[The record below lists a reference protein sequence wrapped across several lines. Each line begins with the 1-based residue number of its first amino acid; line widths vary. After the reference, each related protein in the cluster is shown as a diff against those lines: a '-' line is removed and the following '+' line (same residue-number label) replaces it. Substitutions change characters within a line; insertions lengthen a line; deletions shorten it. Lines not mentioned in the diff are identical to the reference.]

1 MQQRRA
7 DATTPE
13 RHERQ
18 DSNRRSTE
26 AARAEENTP
35 LRDARREADRNATR
49 GARAEE
55 ITPAREARR
64 DLDRLSTQR
73 SRDAQD
79 TPTRNARQR
88 SDGKAR
94 TASRQLF
101 PPLPESSPSY
111 RDLGMVHIECS
122 HCKALHFVQER
133 IVSSSAARPMFS
145 TCCGKGKLS
154 LPLLTDP
161 PALLRSLLIDDTP
174 RARRFRKNIRA
185 YNSALSMASV
195 VAKWVN
201 RGPGTFNFNPTMTMQ
216 GEMYHYMGP
225 MMLSEGRAPSFA
237 SVYIHDTDYGT
248 QTRTRLGGAS
258 TRLEDTLLM
267 QLTHMLHECNPYVQ
281 TVLSMRE
288 WAQSPQPN
296 TPASRGTLNS
306 NGNEVLDPIS
316 VSHRAYDPLSYVL
329 LFPNGRDRWY
339 PELRF
344 SSDDDGRRTKITPI
358 MYYGWHLFERAGEFS
373 TILHAARLFQQY
385 LVDQFCKVEA
395 ERLSYLRHNQTQLRA
410 ADYTSLRDSLGDSS
424 RAEDEADAVRAG
436 RLFILPS
443 TYIGGDRYMRQQ
455 MHDIIAISNQLGH
468 PDIFLTMTCNRSW
481 LEITRPLLPNQTPQD
496 RPDLCARVFRLKMKD
511 LMSLVI
517 NEEVFGTVVAHVR
530 VIEFQKRGLPHAHVV
545 FFLDEVSKNDLRTPE
560 NVDRIISAE
569 IPSAQDPE
577 LQEVVLKHMIHN
589 PCGERNPT
597 AVCMGEQCCRKG
609 FPKSFKHETSQ
620 SDSGASIERPSRVGR
635 RQQSVVVDNS
645 WVVPH
650 SPLLLRSFACHL
662 NVELCVSRVGGIKY
676 LFKYVCKG
684 QDRAAWR
691 LFSFDIVDRNPPV
704 VRLTVHLPNH
714 HTVYFE
720 EGREQEAALRP
731 ASGTKLTEWFKANE
745 KYPSARHLR
754 YHKFPRYF
762 TWKTRTKSWMPGTTS
777 FENLPNIDGEQCT
790 SFRQACLRLG
800 LLADDAEWKHAI
812 RDSFRSSFVPLSHL
826 FATILAHCQPSDP
839 LSLWNDHLDM
849 FLTDIRNRARRQPIR
864 RQQLR
869 DDHHATSYQWE
880 GRLQTSLPLL
890 NTNQRHA
897 FDEIVGSLLLGVS
910 VSALLQGSLSA
921 VAGPSMPTRSGR
933 LFFLDAPGGT
943 GKTFVLS
950 AIQDFLRTRRKQVIA
965 VATSAVAA
973 VLIDGGRTAHS
984 VFKIPIP
991 VSAESTCSFSA
1002 NSDTGRT
1009 LQQADLIIWDEIVMC
1024 HRHCI
1029 ETVDCSLRDLM
1040 QTDRPFGG
1048 KFLVLAGDFRQILP
1062 VVPGGSRADPAADV
1076 EALNFP
1082 EFLLSVGEGR
1092 LQGEQRPE
1100 WISLPQSVAFEH
1112 TIRNLCL
1119 KVFQGIRDIHADPA
1133 WLTKRV
1139 ILTTKNRPLEEVN
1152 EVIGNM
1158 IPGSYRTYL
1167 SADKV
1172 ENEDT
1177 NALIYPT
1184 EMLNT
1189 LTAGS
1194 ALPDHKLKLK
1204 KGFIVMLLRNL
1215 DPATGH
1221 VNGARYVI
1229 ENMTNNLL
1237 FLHVTTGSHQG
1248 NRLCLPRMPCGPGDD
1263 NFPIPGFTRTQFP
1276 IRTCFA
1282 LTTNKAQG
1290 QSFGGRIGLDSR
1302 DHCFSHGQLYVALS
1316 RTTHPGNVTVLTRE
1330 SNETTRNV
1338 VYPEVLQ

>member
-1 MQQRRA
+1 
-7 DATTPE
+7 
-13 RHERQ
+13 
-18 DSNRRSTE
+18 
-26 AARAEENTP
+26 
-35 LRDARREADRNATR
+35 
-49 GARAEE
+49 
-55 ITPAREARR
+55 
-64 DLDRLSTQR
+64 
-73 SRDAQD
+73 
-79 TPTRNARQR
+79 
-88 SDGKAR
+88 
-94 TASRQLF
+94 
-101 PPLPESSPSY
+101 
-111 RDLGMVHIECS
+111 
-122 HCKALHFVQER
+122 
-133 IVSSSAARPMFS
+133 
-145 TCCGKGKLS
+145 
-154 LPLLTDP
+154 
-161 PALLRSLLIDDTP
+161 
-174 RARRFRKNIRA
+174 
-185 YNSALSMASV
+185 MASV

-201 RGPGTFNFNPTMTMQ
+201 RGPGPSNFNPTMTMQ
-216 GEMYHYMGP
+216 GGMYHYMGP
-225 MMLSEGRAPSFA
+225 MMPSEGRAPSYA
-237 SVYIHDTDYGT
+237 SVYIHDTDYAT
-248 QTRTRLGGAS
+248 QTHTRLGTS
-258 TRLEDTLLM
+258 RQLEEALM
-267 QLTHMLHECNPYVQ
+267 TQLTHMLHECNPYVQ
-281 TVLSMRE
+281 TFLCMRE
-288 WAQSPQPN
+288 WAQSPQN
-296 TPASRGTLNS
+296 NCPATYQMVIHADRRPSHEHVRRYNGPEASEVAALIPGNEDGEIGRRDIVVRRRGTLNS

-329 LFPNGRDRWY
+329 LFPNGRDEWY

-344 SSDDDGRRTKITPI
+344 SSVQDGRRTKITPM
-358 MYYGWHLFERAGEFS
+358 MYYGWHLFERSGEFS

-410 ADYTSLRDSLGDSS
+410 ADYTSLRDSLGDSR

-455 MHDIIAISNQLGH
+455 MHDIIAISNQIGH
-468 PDIFLTMTCNRSW
+468 PDIFLTMTCNPSW
-481 LEITRPLLPNQTPQD
+481 PKITRALLPNQTPQD

-589 PCGERNPT
+589 PCGEHNPT
-597 AVCMGEQCCRKG
+597 AVCMGERYCRKG

-620 SDSGASIERPSRVGR
+620 SDSEYYITYRRRAPSAGGVSIERPSH
-635 RQQSVVVDNS
+635 NS

-650 SPLLLRSFACHL
+650 SPVLLRSFACHL

-684 QDRAAWR
+684 QDRVTMEITAENERYDEISNFQDARYVSASEAAWR

-704 VRLTVHLPNH
+704 VRLAVHLPNH

-731 ASGTKLTEWFKANE
+731 ATGTKLTEWFKANE
-745 KYPSARHLR
+745 KYPSARHIR
-754 YHKFPRYF
+754 YHKFPKYF
-762 TWKTRTKSWMPGTTS
+762 TWKTRTKSWTYDFSGTGANVVGRIYTVSPREGERYFLRLLLTQVPGATS
-777 FENLPNIDGEQCT
+777 FENLRNIDGEQCT

-869 DDHHATSYQWE
+869 DDHHATSYVLREVQE
-880 GRLQTSLPLL
+880 ALQTHERGSGKGDYR
-890 NTNQRHA
+890 RH
-897 FDEIVGSLLLGVS
+897 
-910 VSALLQGSLSA
+910 
-921 VAGPSMPTRSGR
+921 
-933 LFFLDAPGGT
+933 
-943 GKTFVLS
+943 
-950 AIQDFLRTRRKQVIA
+950 FLRTRRKQVIA

-973 VLIDGGRTAHS
+973 VLLDGGRTAHS

-991 VSAESTCSFSA
+991 VSAESTCSFYA

-1009 LQQADLIIWDEIVMC
+1009 LQQVDLIIWDEIVMC

-1029 ETVDCSLRDLM
+1029 ETVDRSLRDLM

-1062 VVPGGSRADPAADV
+1062 VVPGGSRGQIVSACVKASPLYRECRFLRLTENMRLAALRADPAADV

-1112 TIRNLCL
+1112 TIRSLCL
-1119 KVFQGIRDIHADPA
+1119 NVFQGIRDNHADPA

-1237 FLHVTTGSHQG
+1237 FLRVTTGSHQG
-1248 NRLCLPRMPCGPGDD
+1248 NRLCLPRMPCRPGDD

-1290 QSFGGRIGLDSR
+1290 QSFGRRIGLDLR

>member
-1 MQQRRA
+1 
-7 DATTPE
+7 
-13 RHERQ
+13 
-18 DSNRRSTE
+18 
-26 AARAEENTP
+26 
-35 LRDARREADRNATR
+35 
-49 GARAEE
+49 
-55 ITPAREARR
+55 
-64 DLDRLSTQR
+64 
-73 SRDAQD
+73 
-79 TPTRNARQR
+79 
-88 SDGKAR
+88 
-94 TASRQLF
+94 
-101 PPLPESSPSY
+101 
-111 RDLGMVHIECS
+111 
-122 HCKALHFVQER
+122 
-133 IVSSSAARPMFS
+133 
-145 TCCGKGKLS
+145 
-154 LPLLTDP
+154 
-161 PALLRSLLIDDTP
+161 
-174 RARRFRKNIRA
+174 
-185 YNSALSMASV
+185 
-195 VAKWVN
+195 
-201 RGPGTFNFNPTMTMQ
+201 
-216 GEMYHYMGP
+216 
-225 MMLSEGRAPSFA
+225 
-237 SVYIHDTDYGT
+237 
-248 QTRTRLGGAS
+248 
-258 TRLEDTLLM
+258 
-267 QLTHMLHECNPYVQ
+267 
-281 TVLSMRE
+281 
-288 WAQSPQPN
+288 
-296 TPASRGTLNS
+296 
-306 NGNEVLDPIS
+306 
-316 VSHRAYDPLSYVL
+316 
-329 LFPNGRDRWY
+329 
-339 PELRF
+339 
-344 SSDDDGRRTKITPI
+344 
-358 MYYGWHLFERAGEFS
+358 
-373 TILHAARLFQQY
+373 
-385 LVDQFCKVEA
+385 
-395 ERLSYLRHNQTQLRA
+395 
-410 ADYTSLRDSLGDSS
+410 
-424 RAEDEADAVRAG
+424 
-436 RLFILPS
+436 
-443 TYIGGDRYMRQQ
+443 MRQQ
-455 MHDIIAISNQLGH
+455 MHDIIAISNQIGH
-468 PDIFLTMTCNRSW
+468 LDIFLTMTCNPSW
-481 LEITRPLLPNQTPQD
+481 PEVTRPLLPNQTPQD
-496 RPDLCARVFRLKMKD
+496 RLDLCARVFRLKMKD

-569 IPSAQDPE
+569 IPSAQDLE

-597 AVCMGEQCCRKG
+597 AVCMGEQYCRKV
-609 FPKSFKHETSQ
+609 FPKSFKHDTSQ
-620 SDSGASIERPSRVGR
+620 SDSEYYITYRRRSPSAGGVSIERPSF
-635 RQQSVVVDNS
+635 DNY

-684 QDRAAWR
+684 QDRVTMEITAGNECHDEISNFQDARYVSASEAAWR

-714 HTVYFE
+714 HTVYLE

-762 TWKTRTKSWMPGTTS
+762 TWKTRTKSWTYDFSGTGANAVGRIYTVSPREGERYFLRLLLTQVPGATS
-777 FENLPNIDGEQCT
+777 FENLRNIDGEQCT

-839 LSLWNDHLDM
+839 LSLWNNHLDM

-869 DDHHATSYQWE
+869 DDHHATSYVLGEVQEALQTVRSDWTLANFGLPLPDDSLPALEQQNEIETPEARAQQWE

-897 FDEIVGSLLLGVS
+897 FDEIVGSLLPGWS
-910 VSALLQGSLSA
+910 SLLPRCSWRNRQ
-921 VAGPSMPTRSGR
+921 
-933 LFFLDAPGGT
+933 
-943 GKTFVLS
+943 TFVLR
-950 AIQDFLRTRRKQVIA
+950 AIQNFLRTRRKQVIA

-973 VLIDGGRTAHS
+973 VLLDGGRTAHS

-1009 LQQADLIIWDEIVMC
+1009 LQQVDLIIWDEIVMC

-1029 ETVDCSLRDLM
+1029 ETVDRSLRDLM
-1040 QTDRPFGG
+1040 QTYRPFGG

-1062 VVPGGSRADPAADV
+1062 AVPGGSRGQIVSAWVKASPLYRECRFLRLTENMRLAALRADPAADV

-1119 KVFQGIRDIHADPA
+1119 KVFQGIRDNHADPA

-1158 IPGSYRTYL
+1158 ILGSYRTYL

-1263 NFPIPGFTRTQFP
+1263 NFPIPGFTRPQFP

-1290 QSFGGRIGLDSR
+1290 QSFGGRIGLD
-1302 DHCFSHGQLYVALS
+1302 
-1316 RTTHPGNVTVLTRE
+1316 
-1330 SNETTRNV
+1330 
-1338 VYPEVLQ
+1338 

>member
-1 MQQRRA
+1 
-7 DATTPE
+7 
-13 RHERQ
+13 
-18 DSNRRSTE
+18 
-26 AARAEENTP
+26 
-35 LRDARREADRNATR
+35 
-49 GARAEE
+49 
-55 ITPAREARR
+55 
-64 DLDRLSTQR
+64 
-73 SRDAQD
+73 
-79 TPTRNARQR
+79 
-88 SDGKAR
+88 
-94 TASRQLF
+94 
-101 PPLPESSPSY
+101 
-111 RDLGMVHIECS
+111 MVHIECS

-133 IVSSSAARPMFS
+133 IVSSSVARPMFS
-145 TCCGKGKLS
+145 TCFGKGKLS

-201 RGPGTFNFNPTMTMQ
+201 RGPGTSNFNHTMTMQ

-225 MMLSEGRAPSFA
+225 MMPSEGRAPSFA

-296 TPASRGTLNS
+296 TPAPYQMVIHADRRPSHEHVRRYN
-306 NGNEVLDPIS
+306 VLDPIS

-329 LFPNGRDRWY
+329 LFPNGRDGWY

-344 SSDDDGRRTKITPI
+344 SSHDDGRRTKITPM
-358 MYYGWHLFERAGEFS
+358 MYYGWNLFERSGEFS

-395 ERLSYLRHNQTQLRA
+395 KWLSYLRHNQTQLRA
-410 ADYTSLRDSLGDSS
+410 ADYTSLRDSLGDSG

-455 MHDIIAISNQLGH
+455 MHDIIAISNQIGH
-468 PDIFLTMTCNRSW
+468 PDIFLTMTCNPSW
-481 LEITRPLLPNQTPQD
+481 PEITRALLPNQTPQD

-569 IPSAQDPE
+569 IPSAKDPE

-597 AVCMGEQCCRKG
+597 AVCMGEQYCRKG

-620 SDSGASIERPSRVGR
+620 SDSEYYITYRRRAPSAGG
-635 RQQSVVVDNS
+635 QSVVFDNS

-684 QDRAAWR
+684 QDRVTMEITAENECHDEISNFQDARYVSASEAARR

-704 VRLTVHLPNH
+704 VRLAVHLPNH

-720 EGREQEAALRP
+720 EGRDQEAALRP

-762 TWKTRTKSWMPGTTS
+762 TWKTRTKSWTYDFSGTGVNVVGRIYTVSPREGERYFLRLLLTQVPGATS
-777 FENLPNIDGEQCT
+777 FENLRNIDGEQCT
-790 SFRQACLRLG
+790 SFRKACLLLG

-869 DDHHATSYQWE
+869 DDHHATSYVLREVQE
-880 GRLQTSLPLL
+880 ALQ
-890 NTNQRHA
+890 
-897 FDEIVGSLLLGVS
+897 IVRSS
-910 VSALLQGSLSA
+910 SA

-933 LFFLDAPGGT
+933 LFFLYAPGGT

-965 VATSAVAA
+965 VATSATAA
-973 VLIDGGRTAHS
+973 VLLDGGRTAHS

-1009 LQQADLIIWDEIVMC
+1009 LQQVDLIIWDEIVMC

-1029 ETVDCSLRDLM
+1029 ETVNRSLRDLM

-1048 KFLVLAGDFRQILP
+1048 KFLVLPGDFRQILP
-1062 VVPGGSRADPAADV
+1062 VVPGGSRGQIVSACVKASPLYRECRFLRLTENMRLAALRADPAEDV

-1092 LQGEQRPE
+1092 INGQQRPE
-1100 WISLPQSVAFEH
+1100 GISLQQSVAFEH
-1112 TIRNLCL
+1112 TIRNSCL
-1119 KVFQGIRDIHADPA
+1119 KVFQGIRDNHADPA
-1133 WLTKRV
+1133 WLTKR
-1139 ILTTKNRPLEEVN
+1139 
-1152 EVIGNM
+1152 
-1158 IPGSYRTYL
+1158 
-1167 SADKV
+1167 
-1172 ENEDT
+1172 NEDT

-1229 ENMTNNLL
+1229 DNMTNNLL

-1248 NRLCLPRMPCGPGDD
+1248 NRLCLPRMPCRPGDD
-1263 NFPIPGFTRTQFP
+1263 NFPIPGLTRTQFP

-1290 QSFGGRIGLDSR
+1290 QSFGGRIGLDLR

-1330 SNETTRNV
+1330 SN
-1338 VYPEVLQ
+1338 

>member
-1 MQQRRA
+1 
-7 DATTPE
+7 
-13 RHERQ
+13 
-18 DSNRRSTE
+18 
-26 AARAEENTP
+26 
-35 LRDARREADRNATR
+35 
-49 GARAEE
+49 
-55 ITPAREARR
+55 
-64 DLDRLSTQR
+64 
-73 SRDAQD
+73 
-79 TPTRNARQR
+79 
-88 SDGKAR
+88 
-94 TASRQLF
+94 
-101 PPLPESSPSY
+101 
-111 RDLGMVHIECS
+111 
-122 HCKALHFVQER
+122 
-133 IVSSSAARPMFS
+133 
-145 TCCGKGKLS
+145 
-154 LPLLTDP
+154 
-161 PALLRSLLIDDTP
+161 
-174 RARRFRKNIRA
+174 
-185 YNSALSMASV
+185 MASV

-201 RGPGTFNFNPTMTMQ
+201 RGPGPSNFNPTMTTQ
-216 GEMYHYMGP
+216 GGMYHYMGP
-225 MMLSEGRAPSFA
+225 MMPSEGRAPSYA
-237 SVYIHDTDYGT
+237 SVYIHETDYAT
-248 QTRTRLGGAS
+248 QTRTRLGTS
-258 TRLEDTLLM
+258 RQLEEALM
-267 QLTHMLHECNPYVQ
+267 TQLTHMLHECNPYVQ
-281 TVLSMRE
+281 TFLCMRE
-288 WAQSPQPN
+288 WAQSPQN
-296 TPASRGTLNS
+296 NCPATYQMVIHADRRPSHEHVRRYNGPEASEVAALIPGNEDGQIGRRDIVVRRRGTLNS

-329 LFPNGRDRWY
+329 LFPNGRDGWY

-344 SSDDDGRRTKITPI
+344 ST
-358 MYYGWHLFERAGEFS
+358 
-373 TILHAARLFQQY
+373 RLFQQY

-395 ERLSYLRHNQTQLRA
+395 EWLSYLRHNQTQLGA
-410 ADYTSLRDSLGDSS
+410 ADYTSLRDSLGDSR

-455 MHDIIAISNQLGH
+455 MHDIIAISNQIGH
-468 PDIFLTMTCNRSW
+468 PDIVLTMTCNPSW
-481 LEITRPLLPNQTPQD
+481 PEITRALLPNQTPQD

-589 PCGERNPT
+589 PCGEHNPT
-597 AVCMGEQCCRKG
+597 AVCMGERYCRKG

-620 SDSGASIERPSRVGR
+620 SDSEYYITYRRRAPSAGG
-635 RQQSVVVDNS
+635 QPVVVDNS

-650 SPLLLRSFACHL
+650 SPVLLRSFACHL

-684 QDRAAWR
+684 QDRVTMEITAKNERYDEISNFQDARYVSASEAAWR

-704 VRLTVHLPNH
+704 VRLAVHLPNH

-720 EGREQEAALRP
+720 KEREQKAALRP
-731 ASGTKLTEWFKANE
+731 ATGTKLTEWFKANE
-745 KYPSARHLR
+745 KYPSARHIR
-754 YHKFPRYF
+754 YHKFPTYF
-762 TWKTRTKSWMPGTTS
+762 TWKTRIKSWTYDFSGTGANVVGRIYTVSPREGERYFLGLLLTQVPGATS
-777 FENLPNIDGEQCT
+777 FENLRNIDGEQCT

-812 RDSFRSSFVPLSHL
+812 RDSFWSSFVPLSHL

-849 FLTDIRNRARRQPIR
+849 FLTDTRNRARRQPIR

-869 DDHHATSYQWE
+869 NDHHATSYVLREVQE
-880 GRLQTSLPLL
+880 ALQTHERSSGKGDYR
-890 NTNQRHA
+890 RH
-897 FDEIVGSLLLGVS
+897 
-910 VSALLQGSLSA
+910 
-921 VAGPSMPTRSGR
+921 
-933 LFFLDAPGGT
+933 
-943 GKTFVLS
+943 
-950 AIQDFLRTRRKQVIA
+950 FLRTRRKQVIA

-973 VLIDGGRTAHS
+973 VLLDGGRTAHS

-1009 LQQADLIIWDEIVMC
+1009 LQQVDLIIWDEIVMC

-1029 ETVDCSLRDLM
+1029 ETVDRSLRDLM

-1048 KFLVLAGDFRQILP
+1048 KFVVLAGDFRQILP
-1062 VVPGGSRADPAADV
+1062 VVPGGSRGQIVSACVKASPLYRECRFLRLTENMRLAALRADPAADV

-1112 TIRNLCL
+1112 TIRSLCL
-1119 KVFQGIRDIHADPA
+1119 KVFQGIRDNHADPA

-1290 QSFGGRIGLDSR
+1290 QSFGGRIGLDLR

-1316 RTTHPGNVTVLTRE
+1316 KTTHPGNVTVLTRE

>member
-1 MQQRRA
+1 M
-7 DATTPE
+7 
-13 RHERQ
+13 
-18 DSNRRSTE
+18 
-26 AARAEENTP
+26 
-35 LRDARREADRNATR
+35 
-49 GARAEE
+49 
-55 ITPAREARR
+55 
-64 DLDRLSTQR
+64 
-73 SRDAQD
+73 
-79 TPTRNARQR
+79 
-88 SDGKAR
+88 
-94 TASRQLF
+94 
-101 PPLPESSPSY
+101 
-111 RDLGMVHIECS
+111 
-122 HCKALHFVQER
+122 
-133 IVSSSAARPMFS
+133 
-145 TCCGKGKLS
+145 
-154 LPLLTDP
+154 
-161 PALLRSLLIDDTP
+161 
-174 RARRFRKNIRA
+174 
-185 YNSALSMASV
+185 
-195 VAKWVN
+195 
-201 RGPGTFNFNPTMTMQ
+201 
-216 GEMYHYMGP
+216 
-225 MMLSEGRAPSFA
+225 
-237 SVYIHDTDYGT
+237 
-248 QTRTRLGGAS
+248 
-258 TRLEDTLLM
+258 
-267 QLTHMLHECNPYVQ
+267 
-281 TVLSMRE
+281 
-288 WAQSPQPN
+288 
-296 TPASRGTLNS
+296 
-306 NGNEVLDPIS
+306 
-316 VSHRAYDPLSYVL
+316 
-329 LFPNGRDRWY
+329 
-339 PELRF
+339 
-344 SSDDDGRRTKITPI
+344 
-358 MYYGWHLFERAGEFS
+358 MYYGWHLFERSGEFS

-410 ADYTSLRDSLGDSS
+410 ADYTSLRDSLGDSR

-455 MHDIIAISNQLGH
+455 MHDIIAISNQIGH
-468 PDIFLTMTCNRSW
+468 PDIFLTMTCNPSW
-481 LEITRPLLPNQTPQD
+481 PEITRALLPNQTPQD

-517 NEEVFGTVVAHVR
+517 NEEVFGTV
-530 VIEFQKRGLPHAHVV
+530 KRGLPHAHVV

-589 PCGERNPT
+589 PCGEHNPT
-597 AVCMGEQCCRKG
+597 AVCMGERYCRKG

-620 SDSGASIERPSRVGR
+620 SDSGVSIERPSRIGR
-635 RQQSVVVDNS
+635 RQQPVVVDNS
-645 WVVPH
+645 WVIPH
-650 SPLLLRSFACHL
+650 SPVLLRSFACHL

-704 VRLTVHLPNH
+704 VRLAVHLPNH

-731 ASGTKLTEWFKANE
+731 ATGTKLTEWFKANE
-745 KYPSARHLR
+745 KYPSARHIR

-762 TWKTRTKSWMPGTTS
+762 TWKTRTKSWTYDFSGTGANVVGRIYTVSPREGERYFLRLLLTQVPGATS
-777 FENLPNIDGEQCT
+777 FENLRNIDGEQCT

-869 DDHHATSYQWE
+869 DDHHATSYVLREVQE
-880 GRLQTSLPLL
+880 ALQTVRSDWTLANFGLPLPDDSLPALEQQ
-890 NTNQRHA
+890 N
-897 FDEIVGSLLLGVS
+897 EIETPE
-910 VSALLQGSLSA
+910 ARAQH
-921 VAGPSMPTRSGR
+921 GR

-973 VLIDGGRTAHS
+973 VLLDGGRTSHS

-1009 LQQADLIIWDEIVMC
+1009 LQQVDLIIWDEIVMC

-1029 ETVDCSLRDLM
+1029 ETVDRSLRDLM

-1048 KFLVLAGDFRQILP
+1048 KFLVLAGDFRRILP
-1062 VVPGGSRADPAADV
+1062 VVTGGSRGQIVSACVKASPLYRECRFLRLTENMRLAALRADPAADV

-1119 KVFQGIRDIHADPA
+1119 KVFQGIRDNHADPA
-1133 WLTKRV
+1133 WLTKR
-1139 ILTTKNRPLEEVN
+1139 
-1152 EVIGNM
+1152 
-1158 IPGSYRTYL
+1158 
-1167 SADKV
+1167 
-1172 ENEDT
+1172 NEDT

-1290 QSFGGRIGLDSR
+1290 QSFGDRIGLDLR

>member
-1 MQQRRA
+1 MAETAGEDVAEARRQQRNARA
-7 DATTPE
+7 RERRAQESESDAQARREARRARARIRTGQQTESQREARRQANRERAAARRAAETSEQREERLRRLRERARVRRAGETTPL
-13 RHERQ
+13 R
-18 DSNRRSTE
+18 NARRE
-26 AARAEENTP
+26 ADCIATRGTRAEECTPIREGRRESDLIATQRGRAEENTP
-35 LRDARREADRNATR
+35 LRSSRQESNRLAMRQ
-49 GARAEE
+49 ARAVD
-55 ITPAREARR
+55 ISPVIA
-64 DLDRLSTQR
+64 
-73 SRDAQD
+73 
-79 TPTRNARQR
+79 ARQR
-88 SDGKAR
+88 SDRQAR
-94 TASRQLF
+94 SASRQLF

-111 RDLGMVHIECS
+111 RDLGMIRVECS

-133 IVSSSAARPMFS
+133 MGGSSAARPIFS

-154 LPLLTDP
+154 LPLLPDP

-174 RARRFRKNIRA
+174 RACSFRKNIRA
-185 YNSALSMASV
+185 YNVALSMAS
-195 VAKWVN
+195 
-201 RGPGTFNFNPTMTMQ
+201 
-216 GEMYHYMGP
+216 
-225 MMLSEGRAPSFA
+225 
-237 SVYIHDTDYGT
+237 
-248 QTRTRLGGAS
+248 TRTRLGTS
-258 TRLEDTLLM
+258 RQLEEALM
-267 QLTHMLHECNPYVQ
+267 TQLTHMLHECNPYVQ
-281 TVLSMRE
+281 TFLCMRE
-288 WAQSPQPN
+288 WAQSPQN
-296 TPASRGTLNS
+296 NCPATYQMVIHGDRRPSHEHVRRYNGPEASEVAALIPGNEDGEIGRRDIVVRRRGTLNS

-329 LFPNGRDRWY
+329 LFPNGRDGWY

-344 SSDDDGRRTKITPI
+344 SSVQDGRRTKITPM
-358 MYYGWHLFERAGEFS
+358 MYYGWHLFERSGEFS

-410 ADYTSLRDSLGDSS
+410 ADYTSLRDSLGDSR
-424 RAEDEADAVRAG
+424 RAEDEADAVHAG

-455 MHDIIAISNQLGH
+455 MHDIIAISNQIGH
-468 PDIFLTMTCNRSW
+468 PDIFLTMTCNPSW
-481 LEITRPLLPNQTPQD
+481 PEITRALLPNQTPQD

-530 VIEFQKRGLPHAHVV
+530 
-545 FFLDEVSKNDLRTPE
+545 
-560 NVDRIISAE
+560 

-589 PCGERNPT
+589 PCGEHNPT
-597 AVCMGEQCCRKG
+597 AVCMGERYCRKG

-620 SDSGASIERPSRVGR
+620 SDSEYYITYRRRAPSAGGVSIERPSH
-635 RQQSVVVDNS
+635 NS
-645 WVVPH
+645 WVVPQ
-650 SPLLLRSFACHL
+650 SPVLLRSFACHL

-676 LFKYVCKG
+676 LFKYVFKG
-684 QDRAAWR
+684 QDRVTMEITAENERYDEISNFQDARYVSASESAWR

-704 VRLTVHLPNH
+704 VRLAVHLPNH

-731 ASGTKLTEWFKANE
+731 ATGTKLTEWFKANE
-745 KYPSARHLR
+745 KYPSARHIR
-754 YHKFPRYF
+754 YHKFPKYF
-762 TWKTRTKSWMPGTTS
+762 TWKTRTKSWTYDFSGTGANVVGRIYTVSPREGERYFLRLLLTQVPGATS
-777 FENLPNIDGEQCT
+777 FENLRNIDGEQCT

-869 DDHHATSYQWE
+869 DDHHATSYVLREVQE
-880 GRLQTSLPLL
+880 ALQTHERSSGKGDYR
-890 NTNQRHA
+890 RH
-897 FDEIVGSLLLGVS
+897 
-910 VSALLQGSLSA
+910 
-921 VAGPSMPTRSGR
+921 
-933 LFFLDAPGGT
+933 
-943 GKTFVLS
+943 
-950 AIQDFLRTRRKQVIA
+950 FLRTRRKQVIA

-973 VLIDGGRTAHS
+973 VLLDGGRTAHS

-1009 LQQADLIIWDEIVMC
+1009 LQQVDLIIWDEIVMC

-1029 ETVDCSLRDLM
+1029 ETVDRSLRDLI

-1062 VVPGGSRADPAADV
+1062 VVPGGSRGQIVSACVKASPLYRECRFLRLTENMRLAALRADPAADV

-1112 TIRNLCL
+1112 TIRSLCL
-1119 KVFQGIRDIHADPA
+1119 KVFQGIGDNHADPA

-1221 VNGARYVI
+1221 V
-1229 ENMTNNLL
+1229 
-1237 FLHVTTGSHQG
+1237 
-1248 NRLCLPRMPCGPGDD
+1248 
-1263 NFPIPGFTRTQFP
+1263 
-1276 IRTCFA
+1276 
-1282 LTTNKAQG
+1282 
-1290 QSFGGRIGLDSR
+1290 
-1302 DHCFSHGQLYVALS
+1302 HG
-1316 RTTHPGNVTVLTRE
+1316 T
-1330 SNETTRNV
+1330 
-1338 VYPEVLQ
+1338 

>member
-1 MQQRRA
+1 
-7 DATTPE
+7 
-13 RHERQ
+13 
-18 DSNRRSTE
+18 
-26 AARAEENTP
+26 
-35 LRDARREADRNATR
+35 
-49 GARAEE
+49 
-55 ITPAREARR
+55 
-64 DLDRLSTQR
+64 
-73 SRDAQD
+73 
-79 TPTRNARQR
+79 
-88 SDGKAR
+88 
-94 TASRQLF
+94 
-101 PPLPESSPSY
+101 
-111 RDLGMVHIECS
+111 
-122 HCKALHFVQER
+122 
-133 IVSSSAARPMFS
+133 
-145 TCCGKGKLS
+145 
-154 LPLLTDP
+154 
-161 PALLRSLLIDDTP
+161 
-174 RARRFRKNIRA
+174 
-185 YNSALSMASV
+185 MASV

-201 RGPGTFNFNPTMTMQ
+201 RGPGPSNFNPTMTMQ
-216 GEMYHYMGP
+216 GGMYRYMSP
-225 MMLSEGRAPSFA
+225 MMPSEGRAPSCA
-237 SVYIHDTDYGT
+237 SVYIHDTDYAT
-248 QTRTRLGGAS
+248 QTRTRLGNS
-258 TRLEDTLLM
+258 RQLEEALM
-267 QLTHMLHECNPYVQ
+267 TQLTYMLHECNPYVQ
-281 TVLSMRE
+281 TFLCMRE
-288 WAQSPQPN
+288 WAQSPHN
-296 TPASRGTLNS
+296 NSPATYQMVIHADRRPSHEYVRRYNGPEASEVAALIPGNEDGEIGRRDIVVRRRGTLNS

-329 LFPNGRDRWY
+329 LFPNSRDGWY

-344 SSDDDGRRTKITPI
+344 SSVQDGRP
-358 MYYGWHLFERAGEFS
+358 
-373 TILHAARLFQQY
+373 RLFQLY
-385 LVDQFCKVEA
+385 LVDQFCKVAA
-395 ERLSYLRHNQTQLRA
+395 ERLSYLRHNQTQLGA
-410 ADYTSLRDSLGDSS
+410 ADYTSLRDSLGDSG

-436 RLFILPS
+436 RLFILLS

-455 MHDIIAISNQLGH
+455 MHDIIAISNQIGH
-468 PDIFLTMTCNRSW
+468 PDIFLTMTCSPSW
-481 LEITRPLLPNQTPQD
+481 PEITRALLPNQTPQN

-517 NEEVFGTVVAHVR
+517 NEKVFGTVVAHIR

-545 FFLDEVSKNDLRTPE
+545 FFLNEVSKNDLRTPE
-560 NVDRIISAE
+560 NVDRIISAG

-589 PCGERNPT
+589 PYGEHNPT
-597 AVCMGEQCCRKG
+597 AVCMGERYCRKG

-620 SDSGASIERPSRVGR
+620 SDSEYYITYRRRAPSAGGVSIERPSH
-635 RQQSVVVDNS
+635 NS

-650 SPLLLRSFACHL
+650 SPVLLRSFACHL
-662 NVELCVSRVGGIKY
+662 NVELCVSRIGGIKY

-684 QDRAAWR
+684 PDRVTMEITAENERYDEISNFQDARYVLASEAAWR

-704 VRLTVHLPNH
+704 VRLAVHLPNH
-714 HTVYFE
+714 YTVYFE

-731 ASGTKLTEWFKANE
+731 ATGTKLTEWFKANE
-745 KYPSARHLR
+745 KYPRLR
-754 YHKFPRYF
+754 QLYEEYLGRIYTVSPREGERYF
-762 TWKTRTKSWMPGTTS
+762 LRLLLTQVPGATS
-777 FENLPNIDGEQCT
+777 FENLRNIDGEECT
-790 SFRQACLRLG
+790 SFRQACLQLG
-800 LLADDAEWKHAI
+800 LLPDDAEWKHAI

-826 FATILAHCQPSDP
+826 FATIMAHCQPSDP

-864 RQQLR
+864 RPQLR
-869 DDHHATSYQWE
+869 DDHHATSYVLREVQE
-880 GRLQTSLPLL
+880 ALQTVRSNWTLANFGLPLPDDSLPALEKK
-890 NTNQRHA
+890 N
-897 FDEIVGSLLLGVS
+897 EIETPE
-910 VSALLQGSLSA
+910 ARAQH
-921 VAGPSMPTRSGR
+921 R
-933 LFFLDAPGGT
+933 LFFLDASGGT
-943 GKTFVLS
+943 GKTFVFS
-950 AIQDFLRTRRKQVIA
+950 AIQDFLRTRRKQFIA

-973 VLIDGGRTAHS
+973 VLLDGGRTAHS
-984 VFKIPIP
+984 VFKVPIP

-1009 LQQADLIIWDEIVMC
+1009 LQQVDLIIWDEIVMC

-1029 ETVDCSLRDLM
+1029 ETVDRSLRDLM
-1040 QTDRPFGG
+1040 QTDQPFGG

-1062 VVPGGSRADPAADV
+1062 VVPGGSRGQIVSVCVKASPLYRECRFLRLTENMRLADLRADPAADV

-1092 LQGEQRPE
+1092 INGEQRPE

-1119 KVFQGIRDIHADPA
+1119 KVFQGIRDNHADPA
-1133 WLTKRV
+1133 CLTKR
-1139 ILTTKNRPLEEVN
+1139 T
-1152 EVIGNM
+1152 
-1158 IPGSYRTYL
+1158 
-1167 SADKV
+1167 
-1172 ENEDT
+1172 EDT

-1229 ENMTNNLL
+1229 ENMTNYLL
-1237 FLHVTTGSHQG
+1237 FLRVTTGSHQG
-1248 NRLCLPRMPCGPGDD
+1248 NRLCLPRMPCGPGHD

-1290 QSFGGRIGLDSR
+1290 QSFGGRIGLDLR

-1316 RTTHPGNVTVLTRE
+1316 RTTYPGNVTVLTRE
-1330 SNETTRNV
+1330 SNETTPNI

>member
-1 MQQRRA
+1 
-7 DATTPE
+7 
-13 RHERQ
+13 
-18 DSNRRSTE
+18 
-26 AARAEENTP
+26 
-35 LRDARREADRNATR
+35 
-49 GARAEE
+49 
-55 ITPAREARR
+55 
-64 DLDRLSTQR
+64 
-73 SRDAQD
+73 
-79 TPTRNARQR
+79 
-88 SDGKAR
+88 
-94 TASRQLF
+94 
-101 PPLPESSPSY
+101 
-111 RDLGMVHIECS
+111 MVHIECS

-174 RARRFRKNIRA
+174 RARGFRKNIRA
-185 YNSALSMASV
+185 YTSALSMASV

-201 RGPGTFNFNPTMTMQ
+201 RGPGTSNFNPTMTMQ

-225 MMLSEGRAPSFA
+225 MMPSEGRAPSFA

-296 TPASRGTLNS
+296 TPAPYQMFIHADRRPSHEHVRRYN
-306 NGNEVLDPIS
+306 VLDPIS

-329 LFPNGRDRWY
+329 LFPNGRDGWY

-344 SSDDDGRRTKITPI
+344 FSDDDGRRTKITPM

-410 ADYTSLRDSLGDSS
+410 ADYTSLRDSPGDSG

-455 MHDIIAISNQLGH
+455 MHDIIAISNQIGH
-468 PDIFLTMTCNRSW
+468 PDIFLTMTCNPSW
-481 LEITRPLLPNQTPQD
+481 PEITRALLPNQTPQD

-545 FFLDEVSKNDLRTPE
+545 FFLDEVSKNDMRTPE

-589 PCGERNPT
+589 PCVERNPT
-597 AVCMGEQCCRKG
+597 A
-609 FPKSFKHETSQ
+609 
-620 SDSGASIERPSRVGR
+620 
-635 RQQSVVVDNS
+635 QSVVVDNS

-650 SPLLLRSFACHL
+650 CPLLLRSFACHL

-684 QDRAAWR
+684 QDRVTMEITAENECHDEISNFQDARYVSASEAAWR

-704 VRLTVHLPNH
+704 VILTVHLPNH

-731 ASGTKLTEWFKANE
+731 ASGTKLTEGFKANE
-745 KYPSARHLR
+745 KYPIARHLR

-762 TWKTRTKSWMPGTTS
+762 TWKTRTKSWMPGATS
-777 FENLPNIDGEQCT
+777 FDNLRNIDGEQCT

-869 DDHHATSYQWE
+869 DDHHATSYVLREVQE
-880 GRLQTSLPLL
+880 ALQTHERSSGKGDYR
-890 NTNQRHA
+890 RH
-897 FDEIVGSLLLGVS
+897 
-910 VSALLQGSLSA
+910 
-921 VAGPSMPTRSGR
+921 
-933 LFFLDAPGGT
+933 
-943 GKTFVLS
+943 
-950 AIQDFLRTRRKQVIA
+950 FLRTRRKQVIA

-973 VLIDGGRTAHS
+973 VLLDGGRTAHS

-1009 LQQADLIIWDEIVMC
+1009 LQQVDLIIWDEIVMC

-1029 ETVDCSLRDLM
+1029 ETVDRSLRDLM

-1062 VVPGGSRADPAADV
+1062 VVPGGSRGQIVSACVKASPLYRECRFLRLTENMRLAALRADPAADV
-1076 EALNFP
+1076 EALSFP

-1119 KVFQGIRDIHADPA
+1119 KVFQGIRDNHADPA

-1221 VNGARYVI
+1221 VNGAPYVI

-1248 NRLCLPRMPCGPGDD
+1248 NRLYD

-1290 QSFGGRIGLDSR
+1290 QSFGGRIGLDLR

>member
-1 MQQRRA
+1 
-7 DATTPE
+7 
-13 RHERQ
+13 
-18 DSNRRSTE
+18 
-26 AARAEENTP
+26 
-35 LRDARREADRNATR
+35 
-49 GARAEE
+49 
-55 ITPAREARR
+55 
-64 DLDRLSTQR
+64 
-73 SRDAQD
+73 
-79 TPTRNARQR
+79 
-88 SDGKAR
+88 
-94 TASRQLF
+94 
-101 PPLPESSPSY
+101 
-111 RDLGMVHIECS
+111 
-122 HCKALHFVQER
+122 
-133 IVSSSAARPMFS
+133 
-145 TCCGKGKLS
+145 
-154 LPLLTDP
+154 
-161 PALLRSLLIDDTP
+161 
-174 RARRFRKNIRA
+174 
-185 YNSALSMASV
+185 MASV

-201 RGPGTFNFNPTMTMQ
+201 RGPGPSNFNPTMTMQ
-216 GEMYHYMGP
+216 GGMYHYMGP
-225 MMLSEGRAPSFA
+225 MMPSEGRAPSYA
-237 SVYIHDTDYGT
+237 SVYIHDTDYAT
-248 QTRTRLGGAS
+248 QTRTRLGTS
-258 TRLEDTLLM
+258 RQLEEALM
-267 QLTHMLHECNPYVQ
+267 TQLTHMLHECNPYVQ
-281 TVLSMRE
+281 TFLCMRE
-288 WAQSPQPN
+288 WAQSPQN
-296 TPASRGTLNS
+296 NCPATYQMVIHADRRPSHEHVRRYNGPEASEVAALIPGNEDGEIGRRDIVVRRRVTLNS

-329 LFPNGRDRWY
+329 LFQNGRDGWY

-344 SSDDDGRRTKITPI
+344 SSVQDGRRTKITPM
-358 MYYGWHLFERAGEFS
+358 MYYGWHLFERSGEFS

-410 ADYTSLRDSLGDSS
+410 ADYTSLRDSLGDSR

-455 MHDIIAISNQLGH
+455 MHDIIAISNQIGH
-468 PDIFLTMTCNRSW
+468 PDIFLTMTCNPSW
-481 LEITRPLLPNQTPQD
+481 PEITRALLPNQTPQD

-560 NVDRIISAE
+560 NVERIISAE

-589 PCGERNPT
+589 PCGEHNPT
-597 AVCMGEQCCRKG
+597 AVCMGERYCRKG

-620 SDSGASIERPSRVGR
+620 SDSEYYITYRRRAPSAGGVSIERPSH
-635 RQQSVVVDNS
+635 NS

-650 SPLLLRSFACHL
+650 SPVLLRSFACHL

-684 QDRAAWR
+684 QDRVTMEITAENERYDEISNFQDARYVSASEAAWR

-704 VRLTVHLPNH
+704 VRLAVHLPNH

-731 ASGTKLTEWFKANE
+731 ATGTKLTEWFKANE
-745 KYPSARHLR
+745 KYPSARHIR

-762 TWKTRTKSWMPGTTS
+762 TWKTRTKSWTYDFSGTGANVVGRIYTVSPREGERYFLRLLLTQVPGATS
-777 FENLPNIDGEQCT
+777 FENLRNIDGEQCT

-869 DDHHATSYQWE
+869 DDHHATSYVLREVQE
-880 GRLQTSLPLL
+880 ALQTHERSSGKGDYR
-890 NTNQRHA
+890 RH
-897 FDEIVGSLLLGVS
+897 
-910 VSALLQGSLSA
+910 
-921 VAGPSMPTRSGR
+921 
-933 LFFLDAPGGT
+933 
-943 GKTFVLS
+943 
-950 AIQDFLRTRRKQVIA
+950 FLRTRRKQVIA

-973 VLIDGGRTAHS
+973 VLLDGGRTAHS

-991 VSAESTCSFSA
+991 
-1002 NSDTGRT
+1002 
-1009 LQQADLIIWDEIVMC
+1009 IVMC

-1029 ETVDCSLRDLM
+1029 ETVDRSLRDLM

-1062 VVPGGSRADPAADV
+1062 VVPGGSRGQIVSACVKASPLYRECRFLRLTENMRLAALRADRAADV

-1119 KVFQGIRDIHADPA
+1119 KVFQGIRDNHADPA

-1139 ILTTKNRPLEEVN
+1139 ILTPKNRPLEEVN

-1177 NALIYPT
+1177 NAPIYPT

-1290 QSFGGRIGLDSR
+1290 QSFGGRIGLDLR

>member
-1 MQQRRA
+1 M
-7 DATTPE
+7 
-13 RHERQ
+13 RQ
-18 DSNRRSTE
+18 
-26 AARAEENTP
+26 ARAVDISP
-35 LRDARREADRNATR
+35 VIA
-49 GARAEE
+49 
-55 ITPAREARR
+55 
-64 DLDRLSTQR
+64 
-73 SRDAQD
+73 
-79 TPTRNARQR
+79 ARQR
-88 SDGKAR
+88 SDRQAGS
-94 TASRQLF
+94 ASRQLF

-111 RDLGMVHIECS
+111 RDLGMICVECS

-133 IVSSSAARPMFS
+133 IGSSSAARPIFS

-154 LPLLTDP
+154 LPLLPDP

-174 RARRFRKNIRA
+174 RACSFRKNIRA
-185 YNSALSMASV
+185 YNVALSMASV

-201 RGPGTFNFNPTMTMQ
+201 RGPGPSNFNPTMTMQ
-216 GEMYHYMGP
+216 GGMYHYMGP
-225 MMLSEGRAPSFA
+225 MMPSEGRAPSYA
-237 SVYIHDTDYGT
+237 SVYIHDTDYAT
-248 QTRTRLGGAS
+248 QTRTRLGTS
-258 TRLEDTLLM
+258 RQLEEALMM

-281 TVLSMRE
+281 TFLCMRE
-288 WAQSPQPN
+288 WAQSPQN
-296 TPASRGTLNS
+296 NWTLDS

-329 LFPNGRDRWY
+329 LFPNGRDGWY

-344 SSDDDGRRTKITPI
+344 SSVQDGRRTKITPM
-358 MYYGWHLFERAGEFS
+358 MYYGWHLFERSGEFS
-373 TILHAARLFQQY
+373 TILHAAPLFQQY

-410 ADYTSLRDSLGDSS
+410 ADYTSLRDSLGDSR
-424 RAEDEADAVRAG
+424 RAEDETDAVRAG

-455 MHDIIAISNQLGH
+455 MHDIIAISNQIGH
-468 PDIFLTMTCNRSW
+468 PDIFLTMTCNPSW
-481 LEITRPLLPNQTPQD
+481 PEITRALLPNQTPQD

-577 LQEVVLKHMIHN
+577 LEEVVLKHMIHN
-589 PCGERNPT
+589 PCGEHNPT
-597 AVCMGEQCCRKG
+597 AVCMGERYCRKG

-620 SDSGASIERPSRVGR
+620 SDSEYYITYRKRAPSAGGVFIERPSH
-635 RQQSVVVDNS
+635 NS

-650 SPLLLRSFACHL
+650 SPVLLRSFACHL

-676 LFKYVCKG
+676 LFKYVSASE
-684 QDRAAWR
+684 AAWR

-704 VRLTVHLPNH
+704 VRLAVHLPNH

-731 ASGTKLTEWFKANE
+731 ATGTKLTEWFKANE
-745 KYPSARHLR
+745 KYPSARHIR

-762 TWKTRTKSWMPGTTS
+762 TWKTRTKSWTYDFSGTGANVVGRIYTVSPREGERYFLRLLLTQVPGATS
-777 FENLPNIDGEQCT
+777 FENLRNIDGEQCT

-800 LLADDAEWKHAI
+800 LLADDAKWKHAI

-849 FLTDIRNRARRQPIR
+849 FLTDIRNQVQEALQTVRSDWTLANFGLPLLDDSLPALEQQNEIETPEARAQ
-864 RQQLR
+864 
-869 DDHHATSYQWE
+869 QWE

-890 NTNQRHA
+890 NTNQR
-897 FDEIVGSLLLGVS
+897 VS

-973 VLIDGGRTAHS
+973 ALLDGGRTAHS

-991 VSAESTCSFSA
+991 VSAESTCSFST

-1009 LQQADLIIWDEIVMC
+1009 LQQVDLIIWDEIVMC

-1029 ETVDCSLRDLM
+1029 ETVDRSLRDLM

-1100 WISLPQSVAFEH
+1100 WISLPQSVEFEH

-1119 KVFQGIRDIHADPA
+1119 KVFQGIRDNHADPA

-1139 ILTTKNRPLEEVN
+1139 ILTTKNRPLQEVN

-1167 SADKV
+1167 SAEKV

-1248 NRLCLPRMPCGPGDD
+1248 NRFCLPRMPCGPGDD

-1282 LTTNKAQG
+1282 PTTNKAQG
-1290 QSFGGRIGLDSR
+1290 QSFGGRIGLDLR

>member
-1 MQQRRA
+1 MIR
-7 DATTPE
+7 
-13 RHERQ
+13 
-18 DSNRRSTE
+18 
-26 AARAEENTP
+26 
-35 LRDARREADRNATR
+35 
-49 GARAEE
+49 
-55 ITPAREARR
+55 
-64 DLDRLSTQR
+64 
-73 SRDAQD
+73 
-79 TPTRNARQR
+79 
-88 SDGKAR
+88 
-94 TASRQLF
+94 
-101 PPLPESSPSY
+101 
-111 RDLGMVHIECS
+111 VECS

-133 IVSSSAARPMFS
+133 IGGSSAARPIFS

-154 LPLLTDP
+154 LPLLPEP

-174 RARRFRKNIRA
+174 RARSFRKNIRA
-185 YNSALSMASV
+185 YNVALSMASV

-201 RGPGTFNFNPTMTMQ
+201 RGPGPSNFNPTMTMQ
-216 GEMYHYMGP
+216 GG
-225 MMLSEGRAPSFA
+225 
-237 SVYIHDTDYGT
+237 I
-248 QTRTRLGGAS
+248 Q
-258 TRLEDTLLM
+258 LEEALM
-267 QLTHMLHECNPYVQ
+267 TQLTHMLHECNPYVQ
-281 TVLSMRE
+281 TFLCMRE
-288 WAQSPQPN
+288 WAQSPHN
-296 TPASRGTLNS
+296 NCPATYQMVIHADRRPSHEHVRRYNGPEVSEVAALIPGNEDGEIGRRDIVVRRRGTLNS

-329 LFPNGRDRWY
+329 LFPNGRDGWY

-344 SSDDDGRRTKITPI
+344 SSVQDGRRTKITPM
-358 MYYGWHLFERAGEFS
+358 MYYGWHLFERAGDFS

-410 ADYTSLRDSLGDSS
+410 ADYTSLRDSLGDSG

-455 MHDIIAISNQLGH
+455 MHDIIAISNQIGH
-468 PDIFLTMTCNRSW
+468 PDIFLTMTCNPSW
-481 LEITRPLLPNQTPQD
+481 PEITRALLPNQTPQD

-517 NEEVFGTVVAHVR
+517 NEEVFGTVVSHVR

-589 PCGERNPT
+589 PCGEHNPT
-597 AVCMGEQCCRKG
+597 AVCMGERYCRKG

-620 SDSGASIERPSRVGR
+620 SDSEYYITYRRRAPSAGG
-635 RQQSVVVDNS
+635 QPVVVDNS
-645 WVVPH
+645 WVVPY
-650 SPLLLRSFACHL
+650 SPVLLRSFACHL

-704 VRLTVHLPNH
+704 VKLAVHLPNH

-720 EGREQEAALRP
+720 EGQEQEAALRP
-731 ASGTKLTEWFKANE
+731 ATGTKLTEWFKANE
-745 KYPSARHLR
+745 KYPSARHIR

-762 TWKTRTKSWMPGTTS
+762 TWKTHTKSWTCDFSGTGVNVVGRIYTVSPREGERYFLRLLLTQVPGATS
-777 FENLPNIDGEQCT
+777 FENLRNIDGEQGT

-812 RDSFRSSFVPLSHL
+812 RDSFRSGFVPLSHL

-839 LSLWNDHLDM
+839 LLLWNDHLDM
-849 FLTDIRNRARRQPIR
+849 FLTDICNRARGQPIR

-869 DDHHATSYQWE
+869 DDHHATSYVLGEVQE
-880 GRLQTSLPLL
+880 ALQ
-890 NTNQRHA
+890 
-897 FDEIVGSLLLGVS
+897 I
-910 VSALLQGSLSA
+910 
-921 VAGPSMPTRSGR
+921 RSS
-933 LFFLDAPGGT
+933 
-943 GKTFVLS
+943 GKS
-950 AIQDFLRTRRKQVIA
+950 DYRRCCRYFLRTRRKQVIA

-973 VLIDGGRTAHS
+973 VLLDGGRTAHS
-984 VFKIPIP
+984 VFKVSIP

-1009 LQQADLIIWDEIVMC
+1009 LQQVDLIIWDEIVMC

-1029 ETVDCSLRDLM
+1029 ETVDRSLRDLM

-1062 VVPGGSRADPAADV
+1062 VVPGGSRGQIVSACVKASPLYRECRFLRLTENMRLAALRADPAADV

-1092 LQGEQRPE
+1092 INGEQRPE
-1100 WISLPQSVAFEH
+1100 WISLPH
-1112 TIRNLCL
+1112 
-1119 KVFQGIRDIHADPA
+1119 
-1133 WLTKRV
+1133 
-1139 ILTTKNRPLEEVN
+1139 
-1152 EVIGNM
+1152 
-1158 IPGSYRTYL
+1158 
-1167 SADKV
+1167 ADKV

-1189 LTAGS
+1189 LTDGS
-1194 ALPDHKLKLK
+1194 ALPHHKLKLK
-1204 KGFIVMLLRNL
+1204 KGLIVMLLRNI

-1237 FLHVTTGSHQG
+1237 FLRVTTGSHQG
-1248 NRLCLPRMPCGPGDD
+1248 NRLCLLRMPCGPGDD

-1290 QSFGGRIGLDSR
+1290 QSFGGRIGLDLR

-1330 SNETTRNV
+1330 SNETTRNI

>member
-1 MQQRRA
+1 
-7 DATTPE
+7 
-13 RHERQ
+13 
-18 DSNRRSTE
+18 
-26 AARAEENTP
+26 
-35 LRDARREADRNATR
+35 
-49 GARAEE
+49 
-55 ITPAREARR
+55 
-64 DLDRLSTQR
+64 
-73 SRDAQD
+73 
-79 TPTRNARQR
+79 
-88 SDGKAR
+88 
-94 TASRQLF
+94 
-101 PPLPESSPSY
+101 
-111 RDLGMVHIECS
+111 
-122 HCKALHFVQER
+122 
-133 IVSSSAARPMFS
+133 
-145 TCCGKGKLS
+145 
-154 LPLLTDP
+154 
-161 PALLRSLLIDDTP
+161 
-174 RARRFRKNIRA
+174 
-185 YNSALSMASV
+185 MASV

-201 RGPGTFNFNPTMTMQ
+201 RGPGPSNFNPTMTMQ
-216 GEMYHYMGP
+216 GGMYHYMGP
-225 MMLSEGRAPSFA
+225 MMPSEGRAPSYA
-237 SVYIHDTDYGT
+237 SVYIHDTDYAT
-248 QTRTRLGGAS
+248 QTRTRLGTS
-258 TRLEDTLLM
+258 RQLEEALM
-267 QLTHMLHECNPYVQ
+267 TQLTHMLHECNPYVQ
-281 TVLSMRE
+281 TFLCMRE
-288 WAQSPQPN
+288 WAQSPHN
-296 TPASRGTLNS
+296 NCPATYQMVIHADRRPSHEHVRRYNGPEASEVAALIPGNEDGEIGRRDIVVRRRGTLNS

-329 LFPNGRDRWY
+329 LFPNGRDGWY

-344 SSDDDGRRTKITPI
+344 SSVQDGRRTKITPM
-358 MYYGWHLFERAGEFS
+358 MYYGWHLFERSGEFS

-410 ADYTSLRDSLGDSS
+410 ADYTSLRDSLGDSR

-455 MHDIIAISNQLGH
+455 MHDIIAISNQIGH
-468 PDIFLTMTCNRSW
+468 PDIFLTMTCNPSW
-481 LEITRPLLPNQTPQD
+481 PEITRALLPNQTPQD

-589 PCGERNPT
+589 PCGEHNPT
-597 AVCMGEQCCRKG
+597 AVCMGERYCRKG

-620 SDSGASIERPSRVGR
+620 SDSEYYITYRRRAPSAGGVSIERPSH
-635 RQQSVVVDNS
+635 NS
-645 WVVPH
+645 WVIPH
-650 SPLLLRSFACHL
+650 SPVLLRSFACHL

-684 QDRAAWR
+684 QDRVTMEITAENERYDEISNFQDARYVSASEAAWR

-704 VRLTVHLPNH
+704 VRLAVHLPNH

-731 ASGTKLTEWFKANE
+731 ATGTKLTEWFKANE
-745 KYPSARHLR
+745 KYPSARHIR
-754 YHKFPRYF
+754 YYKFPRYF
-762 TWKTRTKSWMPGTTS
+762 TWKTHTKSWTYDFSGTGVNVVGRIYTVSPREGERYFLRLLLTQVPGATS
-777 FENLPNIDGEQCT
+777 FENLRNIDGEQCT
-790 SFRQACLRLG
+790 SFRQACLLLG

-849 FLTDIRNRARRQPIR
+849 FLTDIRNQVQEALQIVRSDWTLANFGLPLPNDSLPALEQQNEIETPEARA
-864 RQQLR
+864 QQ
-869 DDHHATSYQWE
+869 SE
-880 GRLQTSLPLL
+880 ERLQT
-890 NTNQRHA
+890 
-897 FDEIVGSLLLGVS
+897 
-910 VSALLQGSLSA
+910 
-921 VAGPSMPTRSGR
+921 SGR

-973 VLIDGGRTAHS
+973 VLLDGGRTAHS

-991 VSAESTCSFSA
+991 VSADSTCSFSA

-1009 LQQADLIIWDEIVMC
+1009 LQQVDLIIWDEIFMF

-1029 ETVDCSLRDLM
+1029 ETVDRSLRDLM

-1062 VVPGGSRADPAADV
+1062 VVPGGSR
-1076 EALNFP
+1076 
-1082 EFLLSVGEGR
+1082 GQIR
-1092 LQGEQRPE
+1092 LE

-1119 KVFQGIRDIHADPA
+1119 KVFQGIRDNHADPA

-1158 IPGSYRTYL
+1158 ILGSYRTYL

-1172 ENEDT
+1172 DNEDT

-1204 KGFIVMLLRNL
+1204 KCFI
-1215 DPATGH
+1215 
-1221 VNGARYVI
+1221 
-1229 ENMTNNLL
+1229 NMANNLL
-1237 FLHVTTGSHQG
+1237 FLRVTTGSHQG

-1290 QSFGGRIGLDSR
+1290 QSFGGRIGLDLR

-1330 SNETTRNV
+1330 SNETTRNI

>member
-1 MQQRRA
+1 MIR
-7 DATTPE
+7 
-13 RHERQ
+13 
-18 DSNRRSTE
+18 
-26 AARAEENTP
+26 
-35 LRDARREADRNATR
+35 
-49 GARAEE
+49 
-55 ITPAREARR
+55 
-64 DLDRLSTQR
+64 
-73 SRDAQD
+73 
-79 TPTRNARQR
+79 
-88 SDGKAR
+88 
-94 TASRQLF
+94 
-101 PPLPESSPSY
+101 
-111 RDLGMVHIECS
+111 VECS

-133 IVSSSAARPMFS
+133 TVSSPAARPICS

-154 LPLLTDP
+154 LPLLPDP
-161 PALLRSLLIDDTP
+161 PALLRSLLIDDNP
-174 RARRFRKNIRA
+174 RARRFRNNIRA
-185 YNSALSMASV
+185 YNAALSMASV
-195 VAKWVN
+195 VAKWEN
-201 RGPGTFNFNPTMTMQ
+201 RRPGPSNFNPTMTMQ
-216 GEMYHYMGP
+216 GGMYHYMGP
-225 MMLSEGRAPSFA
+225 MMPSEGRRPCFA
-237 SVYIHDTDYGT
+237 SVYSHDTDYAT
-248 QTRTRLGGAS
+248 QTRTGLGTS
-258 TRLEDTLLM
+258 RRLEEALM
-267 QLTHMLHECNPYVQ
+267 TQLTHMLHECNPYVQ
-281 TVLSMRE
+281 TFLCMRE
-288 WAQSPQPN
+288 WAQFPHNN
-296 TPASRGTLNS
+296 TPATYQMVIHADRRPSHEHVRRHNGPKASEVAALIPRNEDGEIGRRDIVVRRQGTLNS

-316 VSHRAYDPLSYVL
+316 VSHRALDPLSYVL
-329 LFPNGRDRWY
+329 LFPNGIDGWY

-344 SSDDDGRRTKITPI
+344 SSVQDSRRTKITPMI
-358 MYYGWHLFERAGEFS
+358 
-373 TILHAARLFQQY
+373 Q
-385 LVDQFCKVEA
+385 K
-395 ERLSYLRHNQTQLRA
+395 LSYLRHNQTKLRA
-410 ADYTSLRDSLGDSS
+410 ADYTSLRDSLGDSG

-455 MHDIIAISNQLGH
+455 MHDIIAISNQIGH
-468 PDIFLTMTCNRSW
+468 PDIFLTMTCNSSW
-481 LEITRPLLPNQTPQD
+481 PEITRALLPNQTPQD

-517 NEEVFGTVVAHVR
+517 NEEVFGTVFAHVR

-577 LQEVVLKHMIHN
+577 LQEVVLKHMIQN
-589 PCGERNPT
+589 PCGEHNPT
-597 AVCMGEQCCRKG
+597 AVCMGERYCRKG

-620 SDSGASIERPSRVGR
+620 SDSEYYITYRRRATSAGGVSIERPSCIGR
-635 RQQSVVVDNS
+635 RQQPVVFDNS
-645 WVVPH
+645 WVV
-650 SPLLLRSFACHL
+650 SNSTISNFQDARY
-662 NVELCVSRVGGIKY
+662 VSASE
-676 LFKYVCKG
+676 
-684 QDRAAWR
+684 AAWR

-704 VRLTVHLPNH
+704 VRLAVHLPNH

-731 ASGTKLTEWFKANE
+731 ATGTKLTEWFKANE
-745 KYPSARHLR
+745 KYPSARHIR
-754 YHKFPRYF
+754 YHQFPRYF
-762 TWKTRTKSWMPGTTS
+762 TSEEEAYDFSGTGANVVGRIYTVS
-777 FENLPNIDGEQCT
+777 PREGERY
-790 SFRQACLRLG
+790 FLRH
-800 LLADDAEWKHAI
+800 LLTQHAI

-849 FLTDIRNRARRQPIR
+849 FLTDIRNRARGQRIR

-869 DDHHATSYQWE
+869 NDHHATSYVLREVQE
-880 GRLQTSLPLL
+880 ALQTVRSDWTHANFGLPLPDDSL
-890 NTNQRHA
+890 HA
-897 FDEIVGSLLLGVS
+897 LEQQNEIETPE
-910 VSALLQGSLSA
+910 ARAQH
-921 VAGPSMPTRSGR
+921 GR
-933 LFFLDAPGGT
+933 LFVVDAPGGT
-943 GKTFVLS
+943 GKTIVLD
-950 AIQDFLRTRRKQVIA
+950 AIQDFLRTRRKQFIA
-965 VATSAVAA
+965 VATSAFAA
-973 VLIDGGRTAHS
+973 VLLDGGRTAHS

-1009 LQQADLIIWDEIVMC
+1009 LQQVDLIIWDEIVMC

-1029 ETVDCSLRDLM
+1029 ETFDRSLRDLM

-1062 VVPGGSRADPAADV
+1062 VLPGGSRGQIVSACVKASLLSDV

-1082 EFLLSVGEGR
+1082 EFLLSV
-1092 LQGEQRPE
+1092 
-1100 WISLPQSVAFEH
+1100 
-1112 TIRNLCL
+1112 
-1119 KVFQGIRDIHADPA
+1119 FQGIRDNHADPA

-1139 ILTTKNRPLEEVN
+1139 ILTTKNKPLEEVN
-1152 EVIGNM
+1152 EVIGNV
-1158 IPGSYRTYL
+1158 ISGPYRTYL
-1167 SADKV
+1167 SANKV
-1172 ENEDT
+1172 ENENT

-1184 EMLNT
+1184 EMLTT

-1237 FLHVTTGSHQG
+1237 FLRVIAGSHEG
-1248 NRLCLPRMPCGPGDD
+1248 NRLCLLRMPCGPGDD

-1290 QSFGGRIGLDSR
+1290 RSLGGRIGLDLR

-1316 RTTHPGNVTVLTRE
+1316 RTTHPSNVTILTRE
-1330 SNETTRNV
+1330 SDETTRNV
-1338 VYPEVLQ
+1338 VYLQVLQQSSKK

>member
-1 MQQRRA
+1 
-7 DATTPE
+7 
-13 RHERQ
+13 
-18 DSNRRSTE
+18 
-26 AARAEENTP
+26 
-35 LRDARREADRNATR
+35 
-49 GARAEE
+49 
-55 ITPAREARR
+55 
-64 DLDRLSTQR
+64 
-73 SRDAQD
+73 
-79 TPTRNARQR
+79 
-88 SDGKAR
+88 
-94 TASRQLF
+94 
-101 PPLPESSPSY
+101 
-111 RDLGMVHIECS
+111 
-122 HCKALHFVQER
+122 
-133 IVSSSAARPMFS
+133 
-145 TCCGKGKLS
+145 
-154 LPLLTDP
+154 
-161 PALLRSLLIDDTP
+161 
-174 RARRFRKNIRA
+174 
-185 YNSALSMASV
+185 
-195 VAKWVN
+195 
-201 RGPGTFNFNPTMTMQ
+201 
-216 GEMYHYMGP
+216 
-225 MMLSEGRAPSFA
+225 
-237 SVYIHDTDYGT
+237 
-248 QTRTRLGGAS
+248 
-258 TRLEDTLLM
+258 
-267 QLTHMLHECNPYVQ
+267 
-281 TVLSMRE
+281 
-288 WAQSPQPN
+288 
-296 TPASRGTLNS
+296 
-306 NGNEVLDPIS
+306 
-316 VSHRAYDPLSYVL
+316 
-329 LFPNGRDRWY
+329 
-339 PELRF
+339 
-344 SSDDDGRRTKITPI
+344 
-358 MYYGWHLFERAGEFS
+358 
-373 TILHAARLFQQY
+373 
-385 LVDQFCKVEA
+385 
-395 ERLSYLRHNQTQLRA
+395 
-410 ADYTSLRDSLGDSS
+410 
-424 RAEDEADAVRAG
+424 
-436 RLFILPS
+436 
-443 TYIGGDRYMRQQ
+443 MRQQ
-455 MHDIIAISNQLGH
+455 MHDIIAISNQIGH
-468 PDIFLTMTCNRSW
+468 LDIFLTMTCNPSW
-481 LEITRPLLPNQTPQD
+481 PEVTRPLLPNQTPQD
-496 RPDLCARVFRLKMKD
+496 RLDLCARVFRLKMKD

-569 IPSAQDPE
+569 IPSAQDLE

-597 AVCMGEQCCRKG
+597 AVCMGEQYCRKV
-609 FPKSFKHETSQ
+609 FPKSFKHDTSQ
-620 SDSGASIERPSRVGR
+620 SDSEYYITYRRRSPSAGGVSIERPSF
-635 RQQSVVVDNS
+635 DNY

-684 QDRAAWR
+684 QDRVTMEITAGNECHDEISNFQDARYVSASEAAWR

-714 HTVYFE
+714 HTVYLE

-762 TWKTRTKSWMPGTTS
+762 TWKTRTKSWTYDFSGTGANAVGRIYTVSPREGERYFLRLLLTQVPGATS
-777 FENLPNIDGEQCT
+777 FENLRNIDGEQCN

-800 LLADDAEWKHAI
+800 LLADDAEWKRAI

-839 LSLWNDHLDM
+839 LSLWNNHLDM

-869 DDHHATSYQWE
+869 DDHHATSYVLREVQE
-880 GRLQTSLPLL
+880 ALQTHERSSGKGDYR
-890 NTNQRHA
+890 RH
-897 FDEIVGSLLLGVS
+897 
-910 VSALLQGSLSA
+910 
-921 VAGPSMPTRSGR
+921 
-933 LFFLDAPGGT
+933 
-943 GKTFVLS
+943 
-950 AIQDFLRTRRKQVIA
+950 FLRTRRKQVIA

-973 VLIDGGRTAHS
+973 VLLDGGRTAHS

-1009 LQQADLIIWDEIVMC
+1009 LQQVDLIIWDEIVMC

-1029 ETVDCSLRDLM
+1029 ETVDRSLRDLM
-1040 QTDRPFGG
+1040 QTYRPFGG

-1062 VVPGGSRADPAADV
+1062 AVPGGSRGQIVSAWVKASPLYRECRFLRLTENMRLAALRADPAADV

-1119 KVFQGIRDIHADPA
+1119 KVFQGIRDNHADPA

-1158 IPGSYRTYL
+1158 ILGSYRTYL

-1248 NRLCLPRMPCGPGDD
+1248 NRLY
-1263 NFPIPGFTRTQFP
+1263 
-1276 IRTCFA
+1276 
-1282 LTTNKAQG
+1282 
-1290 QSFGGRIGLDSR
+1290 
-1302 DHCFSHGQLYVALS
+1302 HCFSHGQLYVALS
-1316 RTTHPGNVTVLTRE
+1316 RTTHPVNVTVLTRE